1 MALRIAGTI
10 TLVFKAKIS
19 TTNKRK
25 NAATIK
31 KPPAVLL
38 TADPIQKARPQ
49 KAKNRK
55 NIPNKNAAKPIAAP
69 DAAVDALCVT
79 FALVRCK

>member
-10 TLVFKAKIS
+10 TLFFNAKIS
-19 TTNKRK
+19 TTSKRK

-31 KPPAVLL
+31 KPPAVLFI
-38 TADPIQKARPQ
+38 ADPIQKARPQ

-55 NIPNKNAAKPIAAP
+55 NIPKENAAKPIAAP
-69 DAAVDALCVT
+69 DAAVDA
-79 FALVRCK
+79 A